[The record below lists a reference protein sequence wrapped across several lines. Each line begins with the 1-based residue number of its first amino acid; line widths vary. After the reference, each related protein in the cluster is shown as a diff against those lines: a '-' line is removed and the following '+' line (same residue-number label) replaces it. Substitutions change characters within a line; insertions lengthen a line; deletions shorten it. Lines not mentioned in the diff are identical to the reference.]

1 MRTATWRL
9 SGLSAGAFVEI
20 TNLYLLVIA
29 TLRAGEGPDLPGTEG
44 GDDGRLVPVEDVAA
58 LLALLPEGHHR
69 APLVDDHTTR
79 HLYSHVS
86 RPSENL
92 SINHRDTRAIL
103 PETRRLLAAGE
114 NLYLVALILQHDLW
128 YIILNHDGGGSGA
141 GFGRWLS
148 YCASPGNSS
157 CSWTGTGGRTAAGGA
172 GRTWP
177 TPPAAS

>member
-1 MRTATWRL
+1 MKTATWRL

-44 GDDGRLVPVEDVAA
+44 GDDSRLVPVEDVAA

-69 APLVDDHTTR
+69 APLVDDYTTR

-86 RPSENL
+86 RPC
-92 SINHRDTRAIL
+92 
-103 PETRRLLAAGE
+103 E

-128 YIILNHDGGGSGA
+128 YIILNHDGGGAGA
-141 GFGRWLS
+141 GFGRWVS
-148 YCASPGNSS
+148 
-157 CSWTGTGGRTAAGGA
+157 
-172 GRTWP
+172 
-177 TPPAAS
+177 